1 MELQNLSDPMV
12 VGAAC
17 AAVDQITEMSN
28 SEFKSVLVSITSG
41 TYQVLY
47 NSCVCVCVYMSL
59 YVCTC

>member
-1 MELQNLSDPMV
+1 MELQNFSDPMV

-47 NSCVCVCVYMSL
+47 NSVCVCVCAC
-59 YVCTC
+59 VCV